1 MKNFERFQ
9 LLLSKVLGGI
19 CVVVFAVLV
28 IDVLW
33 GAFTTQVLEDG
44 QAWTDPLARL
54 LLVWLAIFGGV
65 LAYAGD
71 RHLGVDILVSRFDSS
86 TRRWAL
92 AFGHSCVFAFAVSV
106 LLIGGV
112 SLFVDRWESG
122 QMLAGLGVSRAWFYL
137 ALPVG
142 GALILPLAVEKI
154 LACFTPSVE
163 GEELS

>member
-1 MKNFERFQ
+1 MKVFERFQ
-9 LLLSKVLGGI
+9 VLLSKVLGGI

-28 IDVLW
+28 IDVLF
-33 GAFTTQVLEDG
+33 GAFATQVLEDG
-44 QAWTDPLARL
+44 RAWTDPLARL

-71 RHLGVDILVSRFDSS
+71 RHLGVDILVSRFDAG

-92 AFGHSCVFAFAVSV
+92 AIGHGFVFAFALSV
-106 LLIGGV
+106 LLIGGIA
-112 SLFVDRWESG
+112 LFVDRWQSG

-154 LACFTPSVE
+154 LACFAKPVE
-163 GEELS
+163 GEEAV

>member
-1 MKNFERFQ
+1 MKFFEKFQ
-9 LLLSKVLGGI
+9 LLLSKVLGSI
-19 CVVVFAVLV
+19 CVVVFGVLV
-28 IDVLW
+28 LDVLW
-33 GAFTTQVLEDG
+33 GVFTREILEDG
-44 QAWTDPLARL
+44 KAWTDPLARL

-86 TRRWAL
+86 IRPWAL
-92 AFGHSCVFAFAVSV
+92 AIGHVCVFAFALSV

-112 SLFVDRWESG
+112 NLFIDRWESG

-154 LACFTPSVE
+154 LACFTKTVE
-163 GEELS
+163 GGEVS

>member
-1 MKNFERFQ
+1 MKVFERFQ
-9 LLLSKVLGGI
+9 WVLSKVLGVI
-19 CVVVFAVLV
+19 CVLVFAVLV
-28 IDVLW
+28 IDVLF
-33 GAFTTQVLEDG
+33 GVLAREVLKDG
-44 QAWTDPLARL
+44 KAWTDPLARL

-71 RHLGVDILVSRFDSS
+71 RHLGVDILVSRFDSG

-92 AFGHSCVFAFAVSV
+92 AVGHGCVFAFALSV

-112 SLFVDRWESG
+112 ALFVDRWESG

-154 LACFTPSVE
+154 LACFAKPVE
-163 GEELS
+163 GGEVS